1 MPTNERAFHELMVE
15 SQDLQADAMQDVHGT
30 LNDLADI
37 REERR
42 NEPIDV
48 EEVQN
53 FNDGRRRVLSEGGLG
68 MGQLAARGLLAT
80 AFGGVLAGIVA
91 SPANAA
97 EAVDI
102 QILQTASSLE
112 VLAVATYKAALTL
125 PFISGNKTVAAFA
138 TMTMKQHHEH
148 DMAFAAQAT
157 ALGGKPQ
164 TAPNPK
170 YLKVVNDTK
179 PMLTDAA
186 KVVTLATALE
196 TVATETY
203 LKNLS
208 LLADTKTKTLFAT
221 VMGVETQHLATLRA
235 VGALLAANMPEL
247 IAIPTNLAKLP
258 AAAGSVAFPKP
269 FEPTTMASPPAEGA
283 VK

>member
-1 MPTNERAFHELMVE
+1 
-15 SQDLQADAMQDVHGT
+15 
-30 LNDLADI
+30 
-37 REERR
+37 
-42 NEPIDV
+42 
-48 EEVQN
+48 
-53 FNDGRRRVLSEGGLG
+53 

-91 SPANAA
+91 TPASAD
-97 EAVDI
+97 EALDI

-112 VLAVATYKAALTL
+112 ILAVATYGAALKL

-138 TMTMKQHHEH
+138 SMTMKQHGEH
-148 DMAFAAQAT
+148 NLAFQAQAK
-157 ALGGKPQ
+157 ALGGKAQ
-164 TAPNPK
+164 TMPNAK

-208 LLADTKTKTLFAT
+208 LLGDTTTKTIFAT

-258 AAAGSVAFPKP
+258 AAAGSVAFPQP

>member
-1 MPTNERAFHELMVE
+1 MPINERAFHELMVE
-15 SQDLQADAMQDVHGT
+15 SQDLQADAMQGVPGT
-30 LNDLADI
+30 LNDLADV

-48 EEVQN
+48 DEVKN
-53 FNDGRRRVLSEGGLG
+53 FNDGRRRMLSEGGLG

-91 SPANAA
+91 APANAA
-97 EAVDI
+97 SPLDV

-112 VLAVATYKAALTL
+112 ILAVATYGAALKL
-125 PFISGNKTVAAFA
+125 PFIASNKTVAAFA
-138 TMTMKQHHEH
+138 TMTMKQHDQHN
-148 DMAFAAQAT
+148 DAFAAQAK
-157 ALGGKPQ
+157 ALGGKAQ

-186 KVVTLATALE
+186 KVVTLAMALE
-196 TVATETY
+196 GVATETY
-203 LKNLS
+203 VKNLGMIT
-208 LLADTKTKTLFAT
+208 DTQTKTLMAT
-221 VMGVETQHLATLRA
+221 VAGVETQHLATLRA

-269 FEPTTMASPPAEGA
+269 FQETTMASPPAEGA